1 MKKVKVLN
9 QIYIKEENMIINH
22 PLLGPREMSEFIY
35 YGDAN
40 LLKRPKWDD
49 KNAEDKFYKYLYLR
63 QNISGVHKEL
73 WFHQQGERSWLV
85 VTRNTKNHEILKV
98 ELAAEVV
105 KALDK

>member
-1 MKKVKVLN
+1 
-9 QIYIKEENMIINH
+9 MIINH
-22 PLLGPREMSEFIY
+22 PLLGPRDMSEFIY

-40 LLKRPKWDD
+40 LIKRPKWDD

-63 QNISGVHKEL
+63 KNIAGVHKEL
-73 WFHQQGERSWLV
+73 WFHQQGDRSWLV

-105 KALDK
+105 KGLDK

>member
-1 MKKVKVLN
+1 
-9 QIYIKEENMIINH
+9 MIINH
-22 PLLGPREMSEFIY
+22 PLLGPRDMSEFIY

-63 QNISGVHKEL
+63 KNIAGVHKEL
-73 WFHQQGERSWLV
+73 WFHQQGDRSWLV

-105 KALDK
+105 KGLDK